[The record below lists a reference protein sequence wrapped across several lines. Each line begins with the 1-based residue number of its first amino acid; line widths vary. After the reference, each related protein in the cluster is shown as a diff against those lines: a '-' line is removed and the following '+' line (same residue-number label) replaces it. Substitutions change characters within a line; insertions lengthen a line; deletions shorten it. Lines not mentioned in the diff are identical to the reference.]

1 MTNTKVLRDLIE
13 SKGLKLKFIAEQLGL
28 SAYGFQLK
36 LDNQREFKA
45 SEIAKLCELLD
56 IRSMKLKEE
65 IFFVKE
71 VD

>member
-13 SKGLKLKFIAEQLGL
+13 SKGVKLKFIAEQLGL

-36 LDNQREFKA
+36 LNNHREFKA

-56 IRSMKLKEE
+56 IKSMKLKEE
-65 IFFVKE
+65 IFFANK